1 MFYYVNAD
9 TMTVRVLD
17 TLVGNFE
24 GYTRDPFSSSFRA
37 SLAATRKHADG
48 TSAWS
53 CLTADA
59 WTASMHCYWEL
70 QHTTRQH
77 DIVIAELRKAKLG
90 DVIQL
95 QTGKRARE
103 PHEKWDERQAIAAA
117 NGDPAAQK
125 RLRMLALSAMPLVNR
140 DTLSTDGWRDHSK
153 ATVDSLVASG
163 LAAIVETRDGR
174 AYYMT
179 PAGKVVLDKRHAEI
193 TASFGASVQATRNE
207 IVRDPGF
214 MRRA

>member
-77 DIVIAELRKAKLG
+77 DIVIAELRKAKVG
-90 DVIQL
+90 DVVQL

-103 PHEKWDERQAIAAA
+103 PHEKWEEREKIAAA
-117 NGDPAAQK
+117 NGDQVAQK
-125 RLRMLALSAMPLVNR
+125 RRQMLALSAMPLRHR
-140 DTLSTDGWRDHSK
+140 DRLSTDGWRDHSK
-153 ATVDSLVASG
+153 AAVDSVVAGG
-163 LAAIVETRDGR
+163 LAAVVETRDGR

-179 PAGKVVLDKRHAEI
+179 PAGKAVLDKRHAEI
-193 TASFGASVQATRNE
+193 TASFGALFETPKRKAKRVA
-207 IVRDPGF
+207 
-214 MRRA
+214 A